1 MFGNGA
7 TGVLVPIS
15 GTDPRLG
22 ASSHRAFIP
31 EPLPDESPQLT
42 TRSHLV
48 VADARAALAALD
60 STARRLPNPTL
71 LRRPTL
77 QREAQSTSALEGTY
91 ARLSDVLMADEEAP
105 PTADLREILNYV
117 AMADHAFAWVAG
129 GREVSVTL
137 LCELQA
143 RLVDGTPAEGQ
154 QSGDIRTSQV
164 VIGQRPGVSPSD
176 LPVVAARFVPPPPGE
191 ALRAQVADLV
201 DWMRRDHARMIDP
214 VVAAAMA
221 HYQFETLH
229 PFHDGNGRIGR
240 LLVVLNLFSAGV
252 LAEPTLTVSPWFETR
267 RLEYCERLLAVSAG
281 GDWDSWVSFFAAG
294 IHESAETTH
303 RQMLD
308 LVRVQDELEEE
319 IRSSRL
325 RADTAHLVV
334 DFAVGHPS
342 FTVRRLERELGLSYG
357 RANAVV
363 GQLVDLGI
371 LAAVEGQTYNRRFSA
386 PKVLDVLLGRR
397 R

>member
-77 QREAQSTSALEGTY
+77 QREAQSTSALEG
-91 ARLSDVLMADEEAP
+91 
-105 PTADLREILNYV
+105 
-117 AMADHAFAWVAG
+117 
-129 GREVSVTL
+129 
-137 LCELQA
+137 
-143 RLVDGTPAEGQ
+143 
-154 QSGDIRTSQV
+154 
-164 VIGQRPGVSPSD
+164 
-176 LPVVAARFVPPPPGE
+176 
-191 ALRAQVADLV
+191 
-201 DWMRRDHARMIDP
+201 
-214 VVAAAMA
+214 
-221 HYQFETLH
+221 
-229 PFHDGNGRIGR
+229 
-240 LLVVLNLFSAGV
+240 
-252 LAEPTLTVSPWFETR
+252 
-267 RLEYCERLLAVSAG
+267 
-281 GDWDSWVSFFAAG
+281 
-294 IHESAETTH
+294 H